1 MRRRRFLQEHPDF
14 DGKAGKKRVPKFF
27 VPHERLGEETFLEG
41 EDARHLSRSL
51 RAREGEKIVLSDG
64 EGNDFLYEIAGFTRE
79 RVTLRLLEEKKSGSE
94 PGIRVTL
101 FLAAAKGDKT
111 EFMIQKAVEC
121 GAAALCPFVSRNCIA
136 RPEPGKKGE
145 RWNRV
150 AAEAAMQSGRSVIP
164 PVSEIMTFREAV
176 EKAAAIGGAILYEK
190 ATRPFGKEIPALLRD
205 GRREIAFLIGSE
217 GGFAPEEAREAE
229 EAGLI
234 PLSLGERILRCES
247 VPLFVMGA
255 LLALA
260 GEI

>member
-1 MRRRRFLQEHPDF
+1 M
-14 DGKAGKKRVPKFF
+14 PKFF
-27 VPHERLGEETFLEG
+27 VPKTRLGEEAFLEG

-79 RVTLRLLEEKKSGSE
+79 RVTLRRLEKLESGSE
-94 PGIRVTL
+94 PALRVTL

-111 EFMIQKAVEC
+111 EVMIQKAVEC
-121 GAAALCPFVSRNCIA
+121 GAAALCPFVSRNCVS
-136 RPEPGKKGE
+136 RPEPGKKSE

-150 AAEAAMQSGRSVIP
+150 AAEAAMQSGRSVVP
-164 PVSEIMTFREAV
+164 PVSEIVTFREAV
-176 EKAAAIGGAILYEK
+176 EKAAAAGGAILYEK
-190 ATRPFGKEIPALLRD
+190 AVLPFGEKIPELLRD

-217 GGFAPEEAREAE
+217 GGFTPEEAREAE
-229 EAGLI
+229 EAGLLS
-234 PLSLGERILRCES
+234 LSLGKRILRCES
-247 VPLFVMGA
+247 VPSFVMGA